1 MVNIVHILAFSKTL
15 PSWIQQAERHCTLLN
30 VTMSTGERNR
40 ACVCVCAHAH
50 VHIYIYKHIHTH
62 KLSFSV
68 VWNNKCRCWITVIL
82 YKYVCKVKHQAQNIR
97 DTSSY
102 NTSGS
107 KDTGSR
113 TCQTNL
119 SDGSSHRLGSLW
131 SCWTGTWTGLGF
143 ERSHTLWHTLCQDEL
158 FTQLDVRASLGC
170 HSA

>member
-15 PSWIQQAERHCTLLN
+15 LSRIQQAERHCSLLN
-30 VTMSTGERNR
+30 VTMSTGERNHV
-40 ACVCVCAHAH
+40 CVCVCVCVRACARTHL
-50 VHIYIYKHIHTH
+50 YIYKHTYTHTH
-62 KLSFSV
+62 THTHELSFSV
-68 VWNNKCRCWITVIL
+68 VWSNKCRCWITAIL

-107 KDTGSR
+107 EDTGSR

-119 SDGSSHRLGSLW
+119 SDGSSHRLGTLW

-143 ERSHTLWHTLCQDEL
+143 ECSHTLWHTLC
-158 FTQLDVRASLGC
+158 
-170 HSA
+170 